1 MAFMTF
7 RAACVAKAV
16 AAVPFCAFASVK
28 AAQARDLVTKY
39 STTIECVCVC
49 YFKKFYL
56 NSAGMSYGFFG
67 A

>member
-39 STTIECVCVC
+39 STTIECVCV
-49 YFKKFYL
+49 L
-56 NSAGMSYGFFG
+56 L
-67 A
+67 